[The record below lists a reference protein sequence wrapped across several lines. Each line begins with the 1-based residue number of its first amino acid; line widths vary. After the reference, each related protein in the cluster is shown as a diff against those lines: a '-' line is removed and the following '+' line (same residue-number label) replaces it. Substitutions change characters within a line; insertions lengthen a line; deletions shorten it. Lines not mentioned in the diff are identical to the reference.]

1 MARWVVAMGA
11 SEEEEMQAMGLV
23 VAVVVVAASVLEAMQ
38 GMGVEGG
45 EGATVATEG
54 S

>member
-1 MARWVVAMGA
+1 MGA

-45 EGATVATEG
+45 PHLLNHNRACAA
-54 S
+54 